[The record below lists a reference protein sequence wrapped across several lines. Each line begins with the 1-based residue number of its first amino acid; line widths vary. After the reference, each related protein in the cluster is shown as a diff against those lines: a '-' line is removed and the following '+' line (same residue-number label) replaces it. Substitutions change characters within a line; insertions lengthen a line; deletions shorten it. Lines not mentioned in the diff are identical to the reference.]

1 MAVIT
6 GRGTRKIEQANNKKT
21 LPVSYVKE
29 EEKGSKK
36 NPISPNIEPK
46 ITKGCNLMSLDFI
59 N

>member
-36 NPISPNIEPK
+36 TRLILRWNPKSPK
-46 ITKGCNLMSLDFI
+46 DAT
-59 N
+59 